1 MVELMDVDSEHEHTE
16 AKYEDKAAYESM
28 QIDSGDM
35 TTCISTKSK
44 FNPGSFSKTPASRGI
59 GLLKTRTNR
68 FIKASNRKFKG
79 KKRQKKLDRS
89 TTPNLKQ
96 HVPIRRHEKQQLSEG
111 NLHEIRKKQSASV
124 ISLSHRLIGL
134 NPLGSFAENCEKTIP
149 DWITL
154 LGKTML
160 PTFINSSHPCIIAA
174 FKAVDSIICGDEG
187 THLLRRLAYIELM
200 RLFASLEAIIKYERE
215 TGRISREPG
224 YGNASLALD
233 IYMSAQESHPHPND
247 VRRELRER
255 KRAGRSWEDLAKLSP
270 LLSMIYLEA
279 AEPVVKDFKRFDSA
293 TLKLVAARVLEECPK
308 ELVQI
313 SIQLAE
319 RVESAVRSDLLFD
332 MRQVTAA
339 RIRQSLKLA

>member
-16 AKYEDKAAYESM
+16 AKYEDKATYESM

-79 KKRQKKLDRS
+79 EKRQKKLDRS

-111 NLHEIRKKQSASV
+111 NLHEIRKKQSACV

-247 VRRELRER
+247 LRRELREQ
-255 KRAGRSWEDLAKLSP
+255 
-270 LLSMIYLEA
+270 A